1 MNSLQRD
8 PNRYCAS
15 VYMPID
21 LAVKIKSEVEGIEV
35 ERKTR
40 AIIHGNTRRKVRK
53 PREKTIGDY
62 LVEIAEKT
70 TRKTV
75 PTPKA
80 IKWGKDILKRNLK
93 ARKEADA
100 FMKAKSAKRR

>member
-15 VYMPID
+15 VYMPIE
-21 LAVKIKSEVEGIEV
+21 LAVKIKSEIEGLKV

-40 AIIHGNTRRKVRK
+40 VCLHGKRRKVHT

-62 LVEIAEKT
+62 LVETATKRTVKT
-70 TRKTV
+70 I
-75 PTPKA
+75 PTAKA
-80 IKWGKDILKRNLK
+80 KKWGAEILRKNLK
-93 ARKEADA
+93 KRKEAD
-100 FMKAKSAKRR
+100 MLQHTRRA